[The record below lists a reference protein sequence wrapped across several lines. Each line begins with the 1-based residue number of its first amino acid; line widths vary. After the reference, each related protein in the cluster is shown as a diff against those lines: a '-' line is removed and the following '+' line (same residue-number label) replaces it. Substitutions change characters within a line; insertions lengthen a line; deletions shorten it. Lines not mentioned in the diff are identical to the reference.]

1 MNKDNYRNAIN
12 QIHAS
17 DKLKEETLEKM
28 KNNKHNKIAYIK
40 YLSSVAAVILI
51 FCMGF
56 NFLNKRQIEQPQ
68 LPIATNP
75 NTTKKV
81 AAELPR
87 FKNMEELKEVLE
99 ERNENYNRS
108 TNSMGLLDSSA
119 NSEMVQEEANVKS
132 DKVNDIAS
140 TKSKEKDFST
150 TNVQVENVDEA
161 DIIKTDGDY
170 IYYVASSKIYIIE
183 AKELKIIAEIKM
195 QDEIQKSVYPYE
207 IFINKDKLIVLAG
220 LYEQEKEQAKTSGEI
235 GVPYDYARVMS
246 QNTAVAMIYD
256 ISNKEKPE
264 LLRQLGLDGNY
275 VNSRMI
281 GDNVYFISSKN
292 VYYYNNMKD
301 DEILPR
307 ITDTASSENTKIVD
321 CTDIAYFKDT
331 DNYSY
336 MLVGGFNINNNDDM
350 SVETFFGASS
360 DIYASEKN
368 LYITQTK
375 YDDYYKSKTIIYKFY
390 LDNSKISLTA
400 KAEIE
405 GYLNNQFSMD
415 EYEGNLRVATTYY
428 TNKNSMI
435 NVLKEVITDE
445 YVEPEYSNRL
455 YVLDE
460 NLNEIGR
467 IDDLAKDEK
476 IYSVRFMQKMGYIV
490 TFEEIDPLFV
500 IDLSDPTNPQIKGE
514 LKIPGYS
521 AYLHPYDETHIIGIG
536 YNTKNNKYGGIIT
549 DNMKM
554 SMFDVSD
561 LENPKEMFSIDIG
574 KDYTY
579 SDVLYNH
586 KVLFYKKSDNLI
598 GFPVGYGGNS
608 KIAIYKID
616 LEKGFEEYVEIS
628 EKFSYMQR
636 VIYIENVLYVLNN
649 TSIISYD
656 LKTFEKI
663 NELKLDDTQ
672 IRGINRLKAVY

>member
-220 LYEQEKEQAKTSGEI
+220 LYEQEKK
-235 GVPYDYARVMS
+235 
-246 QNTAVAMIYD
+246 
-256 ISNKEKPE
+256 
-264 LLRQLGLDGNY
+264 
-275 VNSRMI
+275 
-281 GDNVYFISSKN
+281 
-292 VYYYNNMKD
+292 
-301 DEILPR
+301 
-307 ITDTASSENTKIVD
+307 
-321 CTDIAYFKDT
+321 
-331 DNYSY
+331 
-336 MLVGGFNINNNDDM
+336 
-350 SVETFFGASS
+350 
-360 DIYASEKN
+360 
-368 LYITQTK
+368 
-375 YDDYYKSKTIIYKFY
+375 
-390 LDNSKISLTA
+390 
-400 KAEIE
+400 
-405 GYLNNQFSMD
+405 
-415 EYEGNLRVATTYY
+415 
-428 TNKNSMI
+428 
-435 NVLKEVITDE
+435 
-445 YVEPEYSNRL
+445 
-455 YVLDE
+455 
-460 NLNEIGR
+460 
-467 IDDLAKDEK
+467 
-476 IYSVRFMQKMGYIV
+476 
-490 TFEEIDPLFV
+490 
-500 IDLSDPTNPQIKGE
+500 
-514 LKIPGYS
+514 
-521 AYLHPYDETHIIGIG
+521 H
-536 YNTKNNKYGGIIT
+536 
-549 DNMKM
+549 
-554 SMFDVSD
+554 
-561 LENPKEMFSIDIG
+561 
-574 KDYTY
+574 
-579 SDVLYNH
+579 
-586 KVLFYKKSDNLI
+586 
-598 GFPVGYGGNS
+598 
-608 KIAIYKID
+608 
-616 LEKGFEEYVEIS
+616 LEK
-628 EKFSYMQR
+628 
-636 VIYIENVLYVLNN
+636 
-649 TSIISYD
+649 
-656 LKTFEKI
+656 
-663 NELKLDDTQ
+663 
-672 IRGINRLKAVY
+672 